1 MEDRDGIIYLVFNL
15 FEDSR
20 TLNNNLY
27 ERNKNKLL
35 ANLLIMRFNQMLAK
49 SVKMFLQKQSLFT
62 GLSKTWTVFTWSFYS
77 KPKFGMKTSSR
88 NFTKLIVAL
97 QNVYSSEH
105 LQMAASSI
113 AIIHTGSLTKWH
125 FSKYSHRLDIQDPLS
140 GRLLC
145 GCYGNFRCTNKN

>member
-35 ANLLIMRFNQMLAK
+35 ANLLIMRFSQMLAK

-62 GLSKTWTVFTWSFYS
+62 GLSKTWTVFT
-77 KPKFGMKTSSR
+77 
-88 NFTKLIVAL
+88 
-97 QNVYSSEH
+97 
-105 LQMAASSI
+105 
-113 AIIHTGSLTKWH
+113 
-125 FSKYSHRLDIQDPLS
+125 
-140 GRLLC
+140 
-145 GCYGNFRCTNKN
+145 

>member
-35 ANLLIMRFNQMLAK
+35 ANLLIMRFNQMLAE

-62 GLSKTWTVFTWSFYS
+62 GLSKTCTVFT
-77 KPKFGMKTSSR
+77 
-88 NFTKLIVAL
+88 
-97 QNVYSSEH
+97 
-105 LQMAASSI
+105 
-113 AIIHTGSLTKWH
+113 
-125 FSKYSHRLDIQDPLS
+125 
-140 GRLLC
+140 
-145 GCYGNFRCTNKN
+145 